1 MTTSSRPQRLAS
13 LGLGNMNRREV
24 PVGQYWQ
31 VQVPAWRGIVTS
43 SDAAAADPSSAAQMT
58 ANADPVPQSSIEEE
72 LARRTARKLT
82 ALAFEE
88 DCAHAHR
95 MAAAVDPALDN
106 GESLRLTSSGSY
118 LSRWGARPPPP
129 GPDDALGFAAVLRA
143 ARAEAK
149 ALESAPPKP
158 KPQQKQKAAR
168 APRARL
174 RDMGAVPGENF
185 TEGLRLLAEYLDE
198 CGGDGS
204 SLIADWQCRVR
215 KEGNT
220 AGTSDMYYYSDKGQR
235 LRSRAEAGADQEERQ
250 EAKAERRS
258 GPASTPLGVSQADA
272 AADAG
277 MGGGAASGAAWEAA
291 EAAPSARTIKP
302 PRGKPPRAE
311 GCRVAWDG
319 AIGCYRTAEEPP
331 RYWHGAAKLG
341 KGGWKASVPWCAAW
355 SLPEA

>member
-1 MTTSSRPQRLAS
+1 MAKVILFRCLCRLSTAGRVSGSFRPAMTTSSRPQRLAS

-204 SLIADWQCRVR
+204 SLIADWQCRVEAR
-215 KEGNT
+215 ALCSHTTREGR
-220 AGTSDMYYYSDKGQR
+220 G
-235 LRSRAEAGADQEERQ
+235 E
-250 EAKAERRS
+250 
-258 GPASTPLGVSQADA
+258 
-272 AADAG
+272 
-277 MGGGAASGAAWEAA
+277 GGGPG
-291 EAAPSARTIKP
+291 R
-302 PRGKPPRAE
+302 RM
-311 GCRVAWDG
+311 
-319 AIGCYRTAEEPP
+319 EPT
-331 RYWHGAAKLG
+331 L
-341 KGGWKASVPWCAAW
+341 V
-355 SLPEA
+355 

>member
-1 MTTSSRPQRLAS
+1 
-13 LGLGNMNRREV
+13 MNRREV

-31 VQVPAWRGIVTS
+31 AQVPAWRGIVTS
-43 SDAAAADPSSAAQMT
+43 SDAAAADPSSAAQIT

-158 KPQQKQKAAR
+158 KPQAKQKAAR

-174 RDMGAVPGENF
+174 RDMGTVPGENS

-204 SLIADWQCRVR
+204 SLIADWQCRVEVR

-220 AGTSDMYYYSDKGQR
+220 AGMSDMYYYSDTGQK
-235 LRSRAEAGADQEERQ
+235 LRSRAEVARFFKLEPI
-250 EAKAERRS
+250 KKS
-258 GPASTPLGVSQADA
+258 GKRPKLS
-272 AADAG
+272 
-277 MGGGAASGAAWEAA
+277 GGAAPVVSAAARPYDPSAIASSEP
-291 EAAPSARTIKP
+291 AAPPRRRARCGP
-302 PRGKPPRAE
+302 HRRRALARGASRSS
-311 GCRVAWDG
+311 CRVL
-319 AIGCYRTAEEPP
+319 RTWV
-331 RYWHGAAKLG
+331 R
-341 KGGWKASVPWCAAW
+341 
-355 SLPEA
+355 